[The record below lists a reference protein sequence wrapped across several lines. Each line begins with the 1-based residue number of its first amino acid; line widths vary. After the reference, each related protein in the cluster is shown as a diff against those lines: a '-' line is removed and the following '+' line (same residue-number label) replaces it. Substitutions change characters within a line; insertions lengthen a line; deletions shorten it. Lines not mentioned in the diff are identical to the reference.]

1 MIARIATFLA
11 TFGYSGLIRPA
22 PGTWGTV
29 AGVPFAWL
37 LLDLGGAPAV
47 AAAAVAAFLIGWW
60 AAHVHMTATG
70 NMSDPSEIVI
80 DEVAG
85 LWVAYLAAPDNGW
98 LWLLAAFLL
107 FRLFDIWKP
116 GPIGWADRHVKGALG
131 VMVDDIVAGAAAALC
146 LLALAQIPGVS

>member
-1 MIARIATFLA
+1 MIARTATFLA

-37 LLDLGGAPAV
+37 LGEWGGAPV
-47 AAAAVAAFLIGWW
+47 MAAAAVAAFVIGWW
-60 AAHVHMTATG
+60 AAQVHMTATG
-70 NMSDPSEIVI
+70 NMHDPSEIVI

-85 LWVAYLAAPDNGW
+85 LWVACIAVPENNW

-116 GPIGWADRHVKGALG
+116 GPIGWADRRIKGALG
-131 VMVDDIVAGAAAALC
+131 VMVDDIVAGVAAALC
-146 LLALAQIPGVS
+146 LLALGQIPGVA